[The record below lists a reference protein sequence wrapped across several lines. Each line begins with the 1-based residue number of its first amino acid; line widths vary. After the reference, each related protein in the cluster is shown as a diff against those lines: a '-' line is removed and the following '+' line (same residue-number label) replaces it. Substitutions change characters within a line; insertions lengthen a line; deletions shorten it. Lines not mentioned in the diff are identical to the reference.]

1 MAKIKPESAIVCDAD
16 PIIHLDELNCLD
28 LLSDFREIIIP
39 FEVEK
44 EIDKHRSSALKSA
57 DLVWKRTAEE
67 IAINN
72 RLITFCKVFS
82 LDLGETQAL
91 AIMAKNPQ
99 ALFLTD
105 DAAARLVAEQMRF
118 KVHGT
123 IGIVVRSLRRRQRRP
138 EEVIQILSE
147 IPAKS
152 TLYIRRA
159 LLINIVDKIKSEY
172 NL

>member
-1 MAKIKPESAIVCDAD
+1 MVKIKPVHTIVCDAG

-28 LLSDFREIIIP
+28 LLSDFRDIIIP

-44 EIDKHRSSALKSA
+44 EINKHRSSALKSA
-57 DLVWKRTAEE
+57 DLAWKRTTGE
-67 IAINN
+67 IDINN
-72 RLITFCKVFS
+72 RLMTFCKVFS

-118 KVHGT
+118 NVHGT
-123 IGIVVRSLRRRQRRP
+123 IGIVVRSLRRRQRKP
-138 EEVIQILSE
+138 EEVIQILSN

-152 TLYIRRA
+152 TLYIRHT
-159 LLINIVDKIKSEY
+159 LLKDIVGEVESEY

>member
-1 MAKIKPESAIVCDAD
+1 MAKIKPESAIVCDAG

-28 LLSDFREIIIP
+28 LLSDFQEIIIP
-39 FEVEK
+39 LEVEK
-44 EIDKHRSSALKSA
+44 EINKHRSSALKSE
-57 DLVWKRTAEE
+57 DLVWKRTAGE

-72 RLITFCKVFS
+72 RLMTLCKVFS

-159 LLINIVDKIKSEY
+159 LLIDIVDKIKNEY